1 MKLERLLIGGLF
13 FTCAFTLASCNNSKP
28 EPEDKF
34 ATITVID
41 GTGGGQYKIGSEAT
55 ITAVS

>member
-13 FTCAFTLASCNNSKP
+13 FTCAFTLASCDNSKP
-28 EPEDKF
+28 APVEQF
-34 ATITVID
+34 ATITVIN